1 MQNNEEENQEQEAAN
16 YLKIVLELNE
26 ILANRVQD
34 LEREHNILKRT
45 HKQLEIS
52 FPPNSVAK
60 SPVFS
65 FNIN

>member
-1 MQNNEEENQEQEAAN
+1 MQNHEEENKEQEAAN
-16 YLKIVLELNE
+16 YLKIVLEVNE
-26 ILANRVQD
+26 ILAKRVQD
-34 LEREHNILKRT
+34 LERKHNVLKRT

-52 FPPNSVAK
+52 FPPISVSK